1 MNEILIENFQ
11 GPKIYQL
18 KKYFDTRGYF
28 FENYRENLFSNTQ
41 LKFVQ
46 DNISYSKKGVL
57 RGMHYQKKPGQAK
70 LVSVIKGNI
79 YDVIVDIRKESPTYK
94 KWAGIELSEENNLQL
109 LVPNGFAHGF
119 FVLSDDAI
127 VTYKVTSYFD
137 AEQEKTFRYDD
148 SKIGIVWPQG
158 EKILSPKDKEALNF
172 EDL

>member
-1 MNEILIENFQ
+1 
-11 GPKIYQL
+11 
-18 KKYFDTRGYF
+18 
-28 FENYRENLFSNTQ
+28 
-41 LKFVQ
+41 
-46 DNISYSKKGVL
+46 
-57 RGMHYQKKPGQAK
+57 MHYQKKPGQAK
-70 LVSVIKGNI
+70 LVSVIKGSI